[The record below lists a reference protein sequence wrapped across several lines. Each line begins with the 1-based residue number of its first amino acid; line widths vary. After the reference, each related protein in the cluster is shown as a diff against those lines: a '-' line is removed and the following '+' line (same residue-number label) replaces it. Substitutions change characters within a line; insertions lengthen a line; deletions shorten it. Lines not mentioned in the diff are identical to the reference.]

1 MEALLWPLL
10 SLILPFAIRN
20 GKGKYFS
27 SISFNAASRL
37 SETSCGVP
45 LPSRLA
51 FLNKSDPFLYQLLGF
66 KTSNKHFYTKALQH
80 KSYDSNN
87 NNERLEFLG
96 DSILGC
102 VISSEL
108 YQRFPLIDEGQLSRL
123 RSYLVRGQ
131 TLAKLAKTIKLSE
144 TLVLGQGELKSGG
157 FRRESIQADA
167 FEAILGA
174 IFLDSDYLT
183 VSSVV
188 LKLYKDLL
196 NDASPE
202 DSLKDFKTQLQELL
216 QKKGYSLPQYE
227 LIKTKGQD
235 HDAIFYVRCI
245 VSEYDLEV
253 EREAKSIKRAEQ
265 ACAESLLERLA
276 SS

>member
-1 MEALLWPLL
+1 MDKLQKNISYQFNNVELLKQALTHR
-10 SLILPFAIRN
+10 SVS
-20 GKGKYFS
+20 KK
-27 SISFNAASRL
+27 
-37 SETSCGVP
+37 
-45 LPSRLA
+45 
-51 FLNKSDPFLYQLLGF
+51 
-66 KTSNKHFYTKALQH
+66 
-80 KSYDSNN
+80 

-102 VISSEL
+102 IISREL

-131 TLAKLAKTIKLSE
+131 TLAKLAKTINLSE

-183 VSSVV
+183 VSGVV
-188 LKLYKDLL
+188 LKLYEDLL

-235 HDAIFYVRCI
+235 HDAIFYIRCI

-265 ACAESLLERLA
+265 ACAESLLERLT

>member
-1 MEALLWPLL
+1 MDKLQKNISYQFNNIELLKQALTHR
-10 SLILPFAIRN
+10 SVS
-20 GKGKYFS
+20 K
-27 SISFNAASRL
+27 
-37 SETSCGVP
+37 
-45 LPSRLA
+45 
-51 FLNKSDPFLYQLLGF
+51 
-66 KTSNKHFYTKALQH
+66 
-80 KSYDSNN
+80 NN
-87 NNERLEFLG
+87 YERLEFLG
-96 DSILGC
+96 DSILDC
-102 VISSEL
+102 VISLEL

-123 RSYLVRGQ
+123 RSNLVRAKTQ
-131 TLAKLAKTIKLSE
+131 AKLAKTINLSE
-144 TLVLGQGELKSGG
+144 TLVMDKGGLKSGD

-188 LKLYKDLL
+188 LELYKDLL

-235 HDAIFYVRCI
+235 HNAIFYVRCI

>member
-1 MEALLWPLL
+1 MTTQLRRQLQFDYQSLNPCMDKLQKNISYQFNNVELLKQALTHR
-10 SLILPFAIRN
+10 SVS
-20 GKGKYFS
+20 KK
-27 SISFNAASRL
+27 
-37 SETSCGVP
+37 
-45 LPSRLA
+45 
-51 FLNKSDPFLYQLLGF
+51 
-66 KTSNKHFYTKALQH
+66 
-80 KSYDSNN
+80 

-102 VISSEL
+102 IISREL

-131 TLAKLAKTIKLSE
+131 TLAKLAKTINLSE

-183 VSSVV
+183 ISGVV
-188 LKLYKDLL
+188 LKLYEDLL

-265 ACAESLLERLA
+265 ACAESLFERLT

>member
-1 MEALLWPLL
+1 MTTQLRRQLQFDYQSLNLCMDKLQKNISYQFNNVELLKQALTHR
-10 SLILPFAIRN
+10 SVS
-20 GKGKYFS
+20 KK
-27 SISFNAASRL
+27 
-37 SETSCGVP
+37 
-45 LPSRLA
+45 
-51 FLNKSDPFLYQLLGF
+51 
-66 KTSNKHFYTKALQH
+66 
-80 KSYDSNN
+80 

-102 VISSEL
+102 IISREL

-131 TLAKLAKTIKLSE
+131 TLAKLAKTINLSE

-183 VSSVV
+183 VSGVV
-188 LKLYKDLL
+188 LKLYADLL

-265 ACAESLLERLA
+265 ACAEPLLERLT
-276 SS
+276 SP

>member
-1 MEALLWPLL
+1 MDKLQKNISYQFNNVELLKQALTHR
-10 SLILPFAIRN
+10 SVS
-20 GKGKYFS
+20 KK
-27 SISFNAASRL
+27 
-37 SETSCGVP
+37 
-45 LPSRLA
+45 
-51 FLNKSDPFLYQLLGF
+51 
-66 KTSNKHFYTKALQH
+66 
-80 KSYDSNN
+80 

-102 VISSEL
+102 IISREL

-123 RSYLVRGQ
+123 RSHLVRGQ
-131 TLAKLAKTIKLSE
+131 TLAKLAKTINLSE

-183 VSSVV
+183 VSGVV
-188 LKLYKDLL
+188 LKLYEDLL

-265 ACAESLLERLA
+265 ACAEFLLERLA

>member
-1 MEALLWPLL
+1 MDKLQKNISYQFNNVELLKQALTHR
-10 SLILPFAIRN
+10 SVS
-20 GKGKYFS
+20 KK
-27 SISFNAASRL
+27 
-37 SETSCGVP
+37 
-45 LPSRLA
+45 
-51 FLNKSDPFLYQLLGF
+51 
-66 KTSNKHFYTKALQH
+66 
-80 KSYDSNN
+80 

-102 VISSEL
+102 IISREL

-131 TLAKLAKTIKLSE
+131 TLAKLAKTINLSE

-183 VSSVV
+183 VSGVV
-188 LKLYKDLL
+188 LKIYEDLL

-216 QKKGYSLPQYE
+216 QKKGYSLPQYK

-265 ACAESLLERLA
+265 ACAEFLLERLA

>member
-1 MEALLWPLL
+1 MTQLRRQLQFDYQYL
-10 SLILPFAIRN
+10 
-20 GKGKYFS
+20 
-27 SISFNAASRL
+27 ISFMDKLQKNIS
-37 SETSCGVP
+37 
-45 LPSRLA
+45 
-51 FLNKSDPFLYQLLGF
+51 YQFNNIDLL
-66 KTSNKHFYTKALQH
+66 KQALTH
-80 KSYDSNN
+80 RSVSKN

-102 VISSEL
+102 VISREL

-183 VSSVV
+183 VSRVV